1 MSGGQIALKELG
13 LPIHKY
19 FSYEIKPTA
28 IQTTQLNFPDTIQL
42 GDVRNFNINDLQNET
57 IDLFLCGSPC
67 QNMSLINITG
77 KVGVDGDKSSLIYIC
92 ADIFKQVKPKYF
104 LFENVLGVN
113 YLISNVIAWFFSV
126 LFAYITNRIWVFES
140 KSPDILKEMSLFFGG
155 RIFSGVIDT
164 ALMYLF
170 IDVMTIGDDISKII
184 VQVIVIIL
192 NYIFSKLIV
201 FKD

>member
-1 MSGGQIALKELG
+1 MKLDRELILYVVFG
-13 LPIHKY
+13 T
-19 FSYEIKPTA
+19 FT
-28 IQTTQLNFPDTIQL
+28 FF
-42 GDVRNFNINDLQNET
+42 VNI
-57 IDLFLCGSPC
+57 I
-67 QNMSLINITG
+67 
-77 KVGVDGDKSSLIYIC
+77 V
-92 ADIFKQVKPKYF
+92 YF

-192 NYIFSKLIV
+192 NYVFSKLIV

>member
-1 MSGGQIALKELG
+1 M
-13 LPIHKY
+13 
-19 FSYEIKPTA
+19 
-28 IQTTQLNFPDTIQL
+28 
-42 GDVRNFNINDLQNET
+42 
-57 IDLFLCGSPC
+57 
-67 QNMSLINITG
+67 
-77 KVGVDGDKSSLIYIC
+77 
-92 ADIFKQVKPKYF
+92 
-104 LFENVLGVN
+104 
-113 YLISNVIAWFFSV
+113 
-126 LFAYITNRIWVFES
+126 
-140 KSPDILKEMSLFFGG
+140 FFGG

>member
-1 MSGGQIALKELG
+1 MKLDRELVLYVVFG
-13 LPIHKY
+13 T
-19 FSYEIKPTA
+19 FT
-28 IQTTQLNFPDTIQL
+28 FF
-42 GDVRNFNINDLQNET
+42 VNI
-57 IDLFLCGSPC
+57 I
-67 QNMSLINITG
+67 
-77 KVGVDGDKSSLIYIC
+77 V
-92 ADIFKQVKPKYF
+92 YF

-192 NYIFSKLIV
+192 VQVIVIILNYVFSKLIV
-201 FKD
+201 FMD